1 MYGHVQ
7 WERMPA
13 FALHVDSCK
22 ELFETFKLRKQSSQF
37 ALVAIG
43 SVLPDL
49 QEFGI
54 LKNVHGNSEKF
65 LQYLLKTDPKY
76 APLAIGMILHE
87 ELDRVIDTQF
97 VNPHMAEARE
107 LLEQYKISSE
117 KVSLAAHYLID
128 HTVNCEAIEKK
139 PEILKLTESIK
150 KKLSHKRAHKIAYHL
165 TSFFGGDQDQVLKA
179 MHIFRDFD
187 LHQYLSPDDAAA
199 LYGKF
204 FFLQQELKEQP
215 VKLSDKIKLG
225 LKYGKFML
233 SHHKHKMK
241 NVCGHAKQK
250 FSNHRKAY
258 LQAQKAV
265 IKKFSKISATYALS
279 LK

>member
-1 MYGHVQ
+1 
-7 WERMPA
+7 MPA

-22 ELFETFKLRKQSSQF
+22 ELFEKFKLRKQSSQF

-165 TSFFGGDQDQVLKA
+165 SSFFGGDQDQVLKA
-179 MHIFRDFD
+179 MHTFRDFNNR
-187 LHQYLSPDDAAA
+187 LRLTALVAKPVILPEKHVMNVLKTHRCRPTPMAA
-199 LYGKF
+199 LDAVDGS
-204 FFLQQELKEQP
+204 L
-215 VKLSDKIKLG
+215 
-225 LKYGKFML
+225 
-233 SHHKHKMK
+233 
-241 NVCGHAKQK
+241 
-250 FSNHRKAY
+250 HRHRNAPMF
-258 LQAQKAV
+258 AV
-265 IKKFSKISATYALS
+265 S
-279 LK
+279 